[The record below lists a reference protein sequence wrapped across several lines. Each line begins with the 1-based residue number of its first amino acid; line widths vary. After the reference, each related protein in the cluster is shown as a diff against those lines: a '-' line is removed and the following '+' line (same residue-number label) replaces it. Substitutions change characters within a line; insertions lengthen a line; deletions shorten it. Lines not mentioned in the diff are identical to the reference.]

1 MGRSNSW
8 SIKALQFIRDNA
20 ATMKDREL
28 AEKLS
33 EMTGKTVSTQSA
45 RKQRQKIHIL
55 KESGR
60 GKCVIKG
67 SIPATTPTTPPPTS
81 LPTTPPDGV

>member
-67 SIPATTPTTPPPTS
+67 STPTTPSADTT
-81 LPTTPPDGV
+81 LTPPSEADGV